1 MAADQD
7 LCEYLEDELVG
18 TIGTDLFVSELPA
31 GKPEGMVLTM
41 YPGAPP
47 ELTCGSNGITV
58 DMPRFQ
64 FQAHYATETTAI
76 AKAEAAA
83 TALAKVAN
91 QSIEGTRYRSVTVL
105 QTPGLLYRD
114 KNNRSVFGFNGEAER
129 DV

>member
-7 LCEYLEDELVG
+7 MVEYLESQAVG
-18 TIGTDLFVSELPA
+18 TVGTDLFTSELPA
-31 GKPEGMVLTM
+31 GKADGMVVTQ

-47 ELTCGSNGITV
+47 ELTCGSTGITV

-64 FQAHYATETTAI
+64 FRARYATETTAI
-76 AKAEAAA
+76 TKAEAAA
-83 TALAKVAN
+83 TALAKVKN
-91 QSIEGTRYRSVTVL
+91 QTIEGTRYRSVTVI

-114 KNNRSVFGFNGEAER
+114 ENKRGNWGFSFEAER

>member
-7 LCEYLEDELVG
+7 MCEYLEDEGVG

-31 GKPEGMVLTM
+31 GKTDGMVVTQ

-47 ELTCGSNGITV
+47 ELVCGTQGIRL

-64 FQAHYATETTAI
+64 FRCRYASEATAI
-76 AKAEAAA
+76 TKAEAAA
-83 TALAKVAN
+83 TALAKVEN
-91 QSIEGTRYRSVTVL
+91 QSIEGTRYRSVIVL

-114 KNNRSVFGFNGEAER
+114 ENNAPNWGFNFEAER